1 MTGRR
6 QFVGAIALGAALV
19 RFARAQPAPRVYRIG
34 LLEAGTPAANQHFV
48 DAFVRALR
56 ELGYEEG
63 KDVII
68 DVRWGEGKAER
79 FPGLLRELVRLKP
92 DVLVVASTLGA
103 VAAKQ
108 VVTSIPVVMVAVSD
122 PSGMKLVESLAHPG
136 GNMTGTS
143 REFGQGLIGKAL
155 QMLKEVAPGIERVA
169 ILWDVDGEV
178 EPRFHEAETAVRSLH
193 MTPVPIGIR
202 TLGQLD
208 EARVAMRRNH
218 ADALMVVTDPLTLRN
233 RDAIVRFAND
243 QRIPAVYEFGEFA
256 RSGGLMAY
264 SASVTALFARSAS
277 YVDKILRGA
286 NPGDLPIE
294 QPTKFEL
301 VINLKT
307 ARLLGVGV
315 PQSLLLQA
323 DEVIQ

>member
-6 QFVGAIALGAALV
+6 QFVGAIAIGAAFV
-19 RFARAQPAPRVYRIG
+19 RLAGAQPAARVYRIG
-34 LLEAGTPAANQHFV
+34 FLEAGTAAANQHFV

-63 KDVII
+63 KNVTI

-92 DVLVVASTLGA
+92 DVIVVASTLGA

-122 PSGMKLVESLAHPG
+122 PSGMKLVGSLAHPG

-178 EPRFHEAETAVRSLH
+178 EPRFREAETAVRSMH
-193 MTPVPIGIR
+193 MTPIPLGIR

-208 EARVAMRRNH
+208 EMRRNH

-233 RDAIVRFAND
+233 RETIVRFAND
-243 QRIPAVYEFGEFA
+243 ERIPAVYEFGEFA
-256 RSGGLMAY
+256 RSGGLIAY
-264 SASVTALFARSAS
+264 SASVPALFARSAV

-294 QPTKFEL
+294 QPTTFEL